1 MQNIIL
7 FETPDQH
14 LNLLPLSYIRPIGAF
29 RVGILTIAEKWQRR
43 IGGRYSFLTVEALEE
58 VYAAEYTDDNLFIN
72 GAVLPDDAMTAA
84 VMSLNQGD
92 SLVSRVADK
101 EFVIA
106 FRGTKAQFSS
116 GLSIKREYTDSII
129 RIEHTFDI
137 FRLNADQIC
146 ADYVLLTKERRSCP
160 VSWDNLWIGT
170 MEDPD
175 GSSRIFIEEGAVA
188 EGVTFNTSAG
198 PIYLGRGSVVQEG
211 SLIRGPFALGDG
223 SIVKMGA
230 KIYSGTT
237 IGPGCK
243 VGGEVNNAVFFAHS
257 NKAHDGFL
265 GNAVVGEW
273 CNIGAGTSA
282 SNLKNDYAKIRIW
295 NYATRSFMRTDLQ
308 FCGLIMGDHSR
319 IGINCSLNTATVMGV
334 GVNMHGSGFPR
345 TFIPSFSQGTPQTG
359 FKDLPIKSFLDMA
372 ERMMSRRD
380 IHLTEADKRLFMHV
394 EAESHN
400 FK

>member
-1 MQNIIL
+1 MLNVIL
-7 FETPDQH
+7 FENRDQH
-14 LNLLPLSYIRPIGAF
+14 LNLLPLAYTRPIGAF
-29 RVGILTIAEKWQRR
+29 RVGILTISEKWQRR
-43 IGGRYSFLTVEALEE
+43 LPGQYSFLAAEALRE
-58 VYAAEYTDDNLFIN
+58 VYRAEFAADNLFIN
-72 GAVLPDDAMTAA
+72 GAVLPDEALVEAVLALEPGQSLTAD
-84 VMSLNQGD
+84 NN
-92 SLVSRVADK
+92 
-101 EFVIA
+101 FIIA
-106 FRGTKAQFSS
+106 FRGSESEFAS
-116 GLSIKREYTDSII
+116 GLSVKQPYTGSVI

-137 FRLNADQIC
+137 FRLNAEQIC
-146 ADYVLLTKERRSCP
+146 ADYRLLTDGRRSAH
-160 VSWDNLWIGT
+160 VSTDNLWLGM
-170 MEDPD
+170 MEDAD
-175 GSSRIFIEEGAVA
+175 GTSRIFVEEGAVA

-198 PIYLGRGSVVQEG
+198 PIYIGKGAVVQEG
-211 SLIRGPFALGDG
+211 SMIRGPFALCEG

-243 VGGEVNNAVFFAHS
+243 VGGEINNAMFFAHS

-282 SNLKNDYAKIRIW
+282 SNLKNDYAKIRVW

-334 GVNMHGSGFPR
+334 GVNLHGSGFPR

-359 FKDLPIKSFLDMA
+359 FKDLPLNTFFQMA
-372 ERMMSRRD
+372 ERMMSRRN
-380 IHLTEADKRLFMHV
+380 ITLTEAEKRLFQHV
-394 EAESHN
+394 EAN
-400 FK
+400 ARDFK

>member
-1 MQNIIL
+1 MLNVIL
-7 FETPDQH
+7 FENRDQH
-14 LNLLPLSYIRPIGAF
+14 LNLLPLAYTRPIGAF
-29 RVGILTIAEKWQRR
+29 RVGILSIAEKWQRR
-43 IGGRYSFLTVEALEE
+43 LPGLYSFLTVEALRE
-58 VYAAEYTDDNLFIN
+58 VYRTEYAADNLFIN
-72 GAVLPDDAMTAA
+72 GSVLPDDELVEA
-84 VMSLNQGD
+84 VLALETGQSLTTGN
-92 SLVSRVADK
+92 S
-101 EFVIA
+101 FTIA
-106 FRGTKAQFSS
+106 FRGSEPEFAS
-116 GLSIKREYTDSII
+116 GLSAKQPYAGDVT

-137 FRLNADQIC
+137 FRLNAEQIC
-146 ADYVLLTKERRSCP
+146 SDYKLLTDGRRSGR
-160 VSWDNLWIGT
+160 VSTDNLWLGT
-170 MEDPD
+170 MEDAD
-175 GSSRIFIEEGAVA
+175 GSSRIFLEEGAVA

-198 PIYLGRGSVVQEG
+198 PVYLGKGAVVQEG
-211 SLIRGPFALGDG
+211 SMIRGPFALCDG

-282 SNLKNDYAKIRIW
+282 SNLKNDYARIRVW

-334 GVNMHGSGFPR
+334 GVNLHGSGFPR

-359 FKDLPIKSFLDMA
+359 FKDIPLNSFFQMV

-380 IHLTEADKRLFMHV
+380 ITLTEAEKRLFQHV
-394 EAESHN
+394 ESEARE